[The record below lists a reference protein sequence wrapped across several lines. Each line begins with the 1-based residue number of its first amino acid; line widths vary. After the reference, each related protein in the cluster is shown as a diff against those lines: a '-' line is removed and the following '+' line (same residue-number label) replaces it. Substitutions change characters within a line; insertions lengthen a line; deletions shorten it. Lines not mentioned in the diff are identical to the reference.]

1 MTAAPSLT
9 SALPSDLPHP
19 LAASDEDEF
28 FAHQFTSTAQLPDP
42 GVLVDNLAL
51 GVVEVLGGVR
61 DLEQLGRWMTE
72 AVYKHLLR
80 RSVIAARGRSAR
92 RQPATRPKV
101 RIAARRITVPADGV
115 VEATVILTGS
125 ARTRAVAIRL
135 EGIDRRWRATALHVL

>member
-1 MTAAPSLT
+1 MRQCRVWKGS
-9 SALPSDLPHP
+9 SQ
-19 LAASDEDEF
+19 
-28 FAHQFTSTAQLPDP
+28 AHNDP
-42 GVLVDNLAL
+42 PPGD
-51 GVVEVLGGVR
+51 G
-61 DLEQLGRWMTE
+61 QLGRWMTE

-92 RQPATRPKV
+92 RQPASRPKV

-115 VEATVILTGS
+115 VEATVILTGA